1 MGFVPRVSEEFN
13 RSVAVLPR
21 VARSERLRDNGI
33 HLPEG
38 KRHRVSARCR
48 LLCLADSPL
57 CHCQA
62 FRLSN
67 RVLLYGLR
75 VQRDDGEV
83 SSIRADESPQET
95 VARP

>member
-48 LLCLADSPL
+48 LFCPADSPISIK
-57 CHCQA
+57 A
-62 FRLSN
+62 RTG
-67 RVLLYGLR
+67 LLTKGVGAVWVYSGAP
-75 VQRDDGEV
+75 GK
-83 SSIRADESPQET
+83 
-95 VARP
+95 